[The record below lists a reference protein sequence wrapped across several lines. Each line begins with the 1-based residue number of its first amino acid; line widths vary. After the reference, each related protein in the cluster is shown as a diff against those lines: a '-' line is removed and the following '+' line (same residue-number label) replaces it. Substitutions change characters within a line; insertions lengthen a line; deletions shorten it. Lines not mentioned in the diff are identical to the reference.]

1 MLMLLE
7 PVLMLVLFALE
18 GARPGAGNGR
28 DLFSF

>member
-7 PVLMLVLFALE
+7 PVVLFALE
-18 GARPGAGNGR
+18 GVRPGAGNGR